1 MDQMALFAVESRS
14 GEACRNDTVPI
25 RSGRVGSIRFGATE
39 ASFALTRSVLTA
51 LSAPP
56 TKGETDNERE
66 GSS

>member
-14 GEACRNDTVPI
+14 GEACHNDRVPI

-51 LSAPP
+51 LAVPP
-56 TKGETDNERE
+56 TQEDTDDEPE